1 MKLGDF
7 AALMLLG
14 VLWGASFIF
23 IRVAV
28 PEVGPLTLM
37 GLRVGL
43 AASALILYAVLARRQ
58 LGLRG
63 RWRQFLFLGA
73 VNSALPFTLIAFAE
87 IQLTASLAS
96 ILNSTTV
103 LFSAVVSAIWLG
115 TTLTVQK
122 VIGVV
127 TGLIGVAALVGWD
140 PIPLNLP
147 VLVSVAAMLL
157 ASLSYALGANY
168 VKRNFSGVPPLGMAI
183 GQQTAA
189 TGILIVP
196 ATVAA
201 PVSSPS
207 GVVIVCVLG
216 LAVFSTAAAYLL
228 YFRLIENVG
237 PTSTVTVTFLVPVFG
252 LLFGVVLLGEPFG
265 WGTLAGL
272 GIILLSVALVTGMLD
287 RSKKP

>member
-1 MKLGDF
+1 VKLGDL

-43 AASALILYAVLARRQ
+43 AASALILYVVLARRQ

-115 TTLTVQK
+115 TPITVQK

-147 VLVSVAAMLL
+147 VLVSVGAMLL

-287 RSKKP
+287 RRKKP

>member
-1 MKLGDF
+1 VKLGDL

-14 VLWGASFIF
+14 VLWGASCIF
-23 IRVAV
+23 IMVAV

-115 TTLTVQK
+115 TPITVQK

-147 VLVSVAAMLL
+147 VLVSVGAMLL

-207 GVVIVCVLG
+207 DVVIVCVLG

-252 LLFGVVLLGEPFG
+252 MLFGVVLLGEPFG

-287 RSKKP
+287 RRKKP

>member
-1 MKLGDF
+1 MKLGDL

-28 PEVGPLTLM
+28 SEVGPLTLM

-43 AASALILYAVLARRQ
+43 AASTLILYAVLARRQ

-147 VLVSVAAMLL
+147 VLVSVGAMLL

-207 GVVIVCVLG
+207 SVVIVCVLG